1 MRLQLN
7 NLPLGVGLGRVKQ
20 SGNNNQAFGENIR
33 LELQEQINALRQE
46 IELLKSQN
54 QDLQEEINQLKGV

>member
-33 LELQEQINALRQE
+33 LEL
-46 IELLKSQN
+46 
-54 QDLQEEINQLKGV
+54 